1 MSTGIVLTVRVLE
14 PFLTG
19 STQMNILT
27 NGIAFAHTSHVWLVN
42 PTFEDTQILSFL
54 KKCTIEVHFFFCG
67 AESLLYKHL
76 LLHSI
81 KTY

>member
-1 MSTGIVLTVRVLE
+1 MSTGTVLTVRVLE

-42 PTFEDTQILSFL
+42 PTFEDTAAI
-54 KKCTIEVHFFFCG
+54 TN
-67 AESLLYKHL
+67 
-76 LLHSI
+76 I
-81 KTY
+81 KLPEEMYD